1 MTTTSTG
8 ALASV
13 LAAHNPPNPAPTMTT
28 RGGIA
33 SPPQCSKSCP
43 LLSASAAGYYNVLW
57 RRCMGLR
64 PRRRARSVIVKLVKL
79 LQATDVRVDRRVVD
93 FMAAFESD
101 EHALR
106 VSTPRAPL
114 FVISRRFFQFRI
126 GYDVVLDPEDRTLV
140 LQKRLDLCLRGG
152 FLGVVAT

>member
-1 MTTTSTG
+1 M
-8 ALASV
+8 
-13 LAAHNPPNPAPTMTT
+13 
-28 RGGIA
+28 
-33 SPPQCSKSCP
+33 
-43 LLSASAAGYYNVLW
+43 
-57 RRCMGLR
+57 
-64 PRRRARSVIVKLVKL
+64 KLVKL

-152 FLGVVAT
+152 FLGVVAPAAEWQEILQRALRRIVVKVAAEHDRLGLFQFDEQGL